1 MIRLICCI
9 FLSLTLAACSSSKA
23 PSKKK
28 SRPTASTSR
37 ASSSAKKIRI
47 THISAQKGGSEVVM
61 YAMGL
66 IGIGYQ
72 FGGSNPQAGFDC
84 SGMTGYI
91 YKNALGVTLPRTAA
105 DIANASRV
113 INKSQLKVGDLV
125 FFNTNGKPYSHMG
138 IYIGSSKFIHAPSTN
153 GLIRTESM
161 NNRYFAQRFTSAHTL
176 F

>member
-1 MIRLICCI
+1 MIRLICLI
-9 FLSLTLAACSSSKA
+9 FLSITLAACSSSKA

-28 SRPTASTSR
+28 STSTSS
-37 ASSSAKKIRI
+37 ASRTSSVKRIRI
-47 THISAQKGGSEVVM
+47 THISAKKGGSEVVM

-84 SGMTGYI
+84 SGMTNYI

-105 DIANASRV
+105 DIANASTP
-113 INKSQLKVGDLV
+113 ISKNQLKVGDLV

-138 IYIGSSKFIHAPSTN
+138 IFIGNRQFIHAPSTN
-153 GLIRTESM
+153 GSIRTESM
-161 NNRYFAQRFTSAHTL
+161 DNRYFAQRFTSAHTL

>member
-1 MIRLICCI
+1 MIRLICLI
-9 FLSLTLAACSSSKA
+9 FLSITLAACSSNKA
-23 PSKKK
+23 PAKKK
-28 SRPTASTSR
+28 NSHTSSTS
-37 ASSSAKKIRI
+37 AKSSAKKIRI
-47 THISAQKGGSEVVM
+47 TNVSAQKGGNEVVM

-72 FGGSNPQAGFDC
+72 FGGTNPQAGFDC

-105 DIANASRV
+105 DIANASTP
-113 INKSQLKVGDLV
+113 ISKSQLKVGDLV

-138 IYIGSSKFIHAPSTN
+138 IYIGNNQFIHAPSTN
-153 GLIRTESM
+153 GSIRTESLD
-161 NNRYFAQRFTSAHTL
+161 NRYFAQRFTSAHTL